1 MILKCIIGVF
11 LFLEVRKMQRKCDCC
26 GCNLEKE
33 NEMFFIE
40 ESVLCE
46 DCYDDETR
54 SCDCCGTRIWND
66 NDYGDENLILCLH
79 CREDY
84 VECEECGRL
93 IHENDAYYF
102 DDDYPYCLGCYDR
115 ISERKIHSYNYKPE
129 PVFYG
134 DDSLY
139 MGVELEIDEGGKSES
154 NAEILYNTANSTA
167 PHIYIKHDGSINYG
181 MEIVT
186 HPMTLEYHINSM
198 PWQKLVSKAIQLD
211 YRSHKTNTC
220 GLHVHVN
227 RNFFSNTR
235 SEQDECISR
244 VLFIVERFWE
254 ELLIFSRRTKQQLQ
268 RWASR
273 YGIKSNPKEILESAL
288 RKERYTCVNLC
299 NYDTIEF
306 RIFRGT
312 LKYNTI
318 IATLQLVKR
327 ICMIAKNASDEDIT
341 DLSWPKFVEDISEQ
355 ELITY
360 LKERRLYIN
369 DKVEETEEY

>member
-1 MILKCIIGVF
+1 
-11 LFLEVRKMQRKCDCC
+11 MQRKCDCC

-54 SCDCCGTRIWND
+54 SCDCCGARIWND

-154 NAEILYNTANSTA
+154 NAEIL
-167 PHIYIKHDGSINYG
+167 
-181 MEIVT
+181 
-186 HPMTLEYHINSM
+186 
-198 PWQKLVSKAIQLD
+198 
-211 YRSHKTNTC
+211 
-220 GLHVHVN
+220 
-227 RNFFSNTR
+227 
-235 SEQDECISR
+235 
-244 VLFIVERFWE
+244 
-254 ELLIFSRRTKQQLQ
+254 
-268 RWASR
+268 
-273 YGIKSNPKEILESAL
+273 
-288 RKERYTCVNLC
+288 
-299 NYDTIEF
+299 
-306 RIFRGT
+306 
-312 LKYNTI
+312 
-318 IATLQLVKR
+318 
-327 ICMIAKNASDEDIT
+327 
-341 DLSWPKFVEDISEQ
+341 
-355 ELITY
+355 
-360 LKERRLYIN
+360 
-369 DKVEETEEY
+369 